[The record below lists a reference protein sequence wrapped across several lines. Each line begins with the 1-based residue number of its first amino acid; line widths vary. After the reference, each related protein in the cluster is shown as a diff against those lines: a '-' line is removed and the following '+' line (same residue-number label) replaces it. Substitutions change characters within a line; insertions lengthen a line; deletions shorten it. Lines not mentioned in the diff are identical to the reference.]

1 MNRRQLLQALAA
13 AGIAPLLMPRARA
26 GAETVFETF
35 AAARKHRPWLA
46 GWETLESE
54 ALAPRHLAWRGK
66 LPTGLR
72 GTLYRN
78 GPGRFDRGGQRYHH
92 WFDGDGLLQAWR
104 IEADGVRHAARF
116 VETHKLVAEREA
128 GRFLYMG
135 AGTHIADARPM
146 RNADDANTANTS
158 VIAFGG
164 ELLALWE
171 GGSAWRVDAETL
183 ASHGPKTWRDDAAA
197 LPFSAHPLRD
207 ADGSLW
213 NFGALPYIGGGTLLI
228 WHIGADG
235 ALRTLTPLDIGHRG
249 YLHSFAMTRQHLLF
263 VLAPLMLE
271 EGLGDQ
277 AYFEALRWRG
287 EQLSLLLIVD
297 KNDPQQVRRVEL
309 PAGIAYHWADARE
322 DSAGTV
328 ELHGAWTERGD
339 LLQSAFAE
347 LMRGETFA
355 QTAPSS
361 MVRITV
367 PRQGAP
373 TLESLGIVNAEFPD
387 FDRRHDGGRLY
398 TLAQPQPTPA
408 GYLDTVVALDR
419 QHGREQVFRYGDHHL
434 VEEHRFV
441 PRPGSARRD
450 DGWLVGTAMDWR
462 AGTMLLSVF
471 DAAHI
476 DEGPLCQA
484 TLPRT
489 LPLSFH
495 AEFLAA

>member
-13 AGIAPLLMPRARA
+13 TGFAPWLAPRAQA
-26 GAETVFETF
+26 AADAVYAAF
-35 AAARKHRPWLA
+35 AAAREARPWLA
-46 GWETLESE
+46 GWETLDTE
-54 ALAPRHLAWRGK
+54 ALAPQRLAWRGS
-66 LPTGLR
+66 LPEGLR

-92 WFDGDGLLQAWR
+92 WFDGDGLIQAWR
-104 IEADGVRHAARF
+104 LDANGVRHAARF
-116 VETHKLVAEREA
+116 VETRKLAAEREA

-135 AGTHIADARPM
+135 AGTRIADARPM
-146 RNADDANTANTS
+146 RNADDANTANTA

-197 LPFSAHPLRD
+197 LPFSAHPLID

-213 NFGALPYIGGGTLLI
+213 NFGALPYIGDGTLLV

-235 ALRTLTPLDIGHRG
+235 ALRTLTPLAIGHRG
-249 YLHSFAMTRQHLLF
+249 YLHSFAMTERHLLF

-271 EGLGDQ
+271 DGLGGG

-287 EQLSLLLIVD
+287 EQPSLLLIVD
-297 KNDPQQVRRVEL
+297 KHDPQRMRRVEL
-309 PAGIAYHWADARE
+309 PAGIAYHWADAHE
-322 DSAGTV
+322 DASG
-328 ELHGAWTERGD
+328 EIRLHGAWTGHGE
-339 LLQSAFAE
+339 LLQSAFVA
-347 LMRGETFA
+347 LMRGETSA
-355 QTAPSS
+355 LAAPSS
-361 MVRITV
+361 LVRITV
-367 PRQGAP
+367 PRQGPAR
-373 TLESLGIVNAEFPD
+373 LESLGIVNAEFPD
-387 FDRRHDGGRLY
+387 FDRRHARGRLY
-398 TLAQPQPTPA
+398 ALAQPQPNPV

-419 QHGREQVFRYGDHHL
+419 DSGREQAFRYGDHHL

-471 DAAHI
+471 DAAHV
-476 DEGPLCQA
+476 DDGPLCQA

-495 AEFLAA
+495 ASFAAA